1 MKKSNPSRHSKNNFD
16 HIFNWSVLANAAK
29 NMVQR
34 NVLEAYYIA
43 LEQPTLIEQLEPDK
57 LNLFRNVILL

>member
-1 MKKSNPSRHSKNNFD
+1 MKKSNPSRHSKDNFD

-29 NMVQR
+29 NMIQR

-57 LNLFRNVILL
+57 